1 MELDLIPQMQALQLQ
16 HQLSRILDHD
26 HTVSIAHQVAIPRGR
41 LDLVLDLQD
50 ILLQLGV
57 VTTPHCLE
65 TAVHHKRVCHSIYS
79 YSYVYWIQW
88 NAATIGEQRGCF
100 VHKLFIWDLGA

>member
-1 MELDLIPQMQALQLQ
+1 MELDLIPQMQALQ
-16 HQLSRILDHD
+16 HQLSRILDHN
-26 HTVSIAHQVAIPRGR
+26 HTPEIVSIAHQVAIPRGR

-79 YSYVYWIQW
+79 YVYWIQW
-88 NAATIGEQRGCF
+88 NPSIAATLGEQHL
-100 VHKLFIWDLGA
+100 VVI